1 MESDA
6 KPGHKPASKRDRRRE
21 SRLDV
26 DGTAVLHLVNLALRM
41 PGRILNLSMSGC
53 LIVTEERFMV
63 GIYRRVEVEFKLEGL
78 PFRLAG
84 VTQSVQGHHKV
95 GVRFLDI
102 SERKREQLVELI
114 KELDEYLKEQQEDEQ
129 ANNEQAK
136 EDRAKEDHAK
146 E

>member
-1 MESDA
+1 
-6 KPGHKPASKRDRRRE
+6 
-21 SRLDV
+21 
-26 DGTAVLHLVNLALRM
+26 
-41 PGRILNLSMSGC
+41 
-53 LIVTEERFMV
+53 VTEERFMV

-129 ANNEQAK
+129 VNNEQAK
-136 EDRAKEDHAK
+136 EDPPKE
-146 E
+146 